1 MGGRSNAVN
10 LPAGNGSDEHVG
22 SGSNG
27 EGGKHGSNMADR
39 SGSGNDID
47 ELKDGQGTSK
57 PDSKP
62 AGAAP

>member
-1 MGGRSNAVN
+1 MCHFS
-10 LPAGNGSDEHVG
+10 AGNGSDGNVG

-47 ELKDGQGTSK
+47 EKDVQGTSK
-57 PDSKP
+57 IDANP